1 MSDNSLRLVWVYPDL
16 LSTYGDQGN
25 ALVVE
30 RRARQRGLD
39 VTRVDVR
46 SDQPIPTSGDIY
58 LIGGGED
65 RPQRLA
71 AERLRRDGGLNRAVA
86 NGAIVFSVCA
96 GYQILGHEFVNDLG
110 RARAGPRP
118 ARRGHAPA
126 ARASGASATCSADI
140 DPQLGLPPLTGFEN
154 HQGVTHLGPT
164 ARPFARVRLGKR
176 QRHGRRHRGR
186 VQRHRLRHVHARP
199 GDGPQPADRGPAA
212 EAGPRRERAAADRRP
227 LVRGAA
233 RRADRGGARSP
244 PEPQP
249 AHGLCA
255 PVSARRGSPSDGASA
270 QLSGTSSS
278 ADAWFGPAA
287 LRR

>member
-39 VTRVDVR
+39 VQRVDVR

-71 AERLRRDGGLNRAVA
+71 AERLLRDGGLERAVS

-96 GYQILGHEFVNDLG
+96 GYQILGKEFVNDQGQRQEGLG
-110 RARAGPRP
+110 LLDVVTV
-118 ARRGHAPA
+118 RGEGE
-126 ARASGASATCSADI
+126 RCVGDVLGDI
-140 DPQLGLPPLTGFEN
+140 DPRLGLPQLTGFEN

-164 ARPFARVRLGKR
+164 AKAFARVTM
-176 QRHGRRHRGR
+176 GRGNGT
-186 VQRHRLRHVHARP
+186 
-199 GDGPQPADRGPAA
+199 GDGTEGAYNDTVFGTYMHGPVMARNPQIADLLLKLALDVNALPAIDDRWYEALRAERIAAATQPA
-212 EAGPRRERAAADRRP
+212 
-227 LVRGAA
+227 
-233 RRADRGGARSP
+233 
-244 PEPQP
+244 
-249 AHGLCA
+249 
-255 PVSARRGSPSDGASA
+255 
-270 QLSGTSSS
+270 
-278 ADAWFGPAA
+278 
-287 LRR
+287 